1 MEEDRKATEQMEQ
14 EGQEKKIEND
24 DNNKNNNTNN
34 NIDQLP
40 EPDITEEEMKDLIN
54 YISTWDYE
62 KYERDAEV
70 REALLLL
77 RHKMQKEE
85 EEKEA
90 QLQKLKEKENIDNN
104 IKNEESKN
112 EKENIINEYIQNE
125 EKQSKINENNIN
137 NVIKDELSE
146 QEKDKLEKNWN
157 SSTRPDFGDKV
168 VNEKGDKEVIL
179 SNDKPKK
186 IKNVNFFIFIFYIG
200 EKMS

>member
-1 MEEDRKATEQMEQ
+1 MEEDKKATEQMEQ

-157 SSTRPDFGDKV
+157 SSTRPDFGDKI

-186 IKNVNFFIFIFYIG
+186 IKNVNFFILIFYIG

>member
-186 IKNVNFFIFIFYIG
+186 IKNVNFFILIFYIG